1 MPLKMIKR
9 VIATNF
15 KSFEFLDVNLS
26 NLNVVIG
33 QNSAGKSNYVSIFQ
47 FIRDIATIGLNNA
60 ISLQGG
66 IEYLVN
72 FKNHSKSNLEIE
84 IQFDDNRSL
93 SLGPPPVIRFSDF
106 SYKITLYPSKE
117 KKGIKEYVEVLS
129 MKGYKKGTDPSQ
141 KSGYKLISENGRISW
156 EGDKKVM
163 ERVLPF
169 PESLNLK
176 FGSLLRIPPLSLFL
190 GFTFGAQMQV
200 YDFDPKLS
208 RKAIPITGRAELEP
222 DGSNTTLLIKNLKDR
237 PEEWKRFIRYL
248 KVCLPFIKDV
258 SIENQADKSILFKA
272 LETYDP
278 KTYIPAPLISDGTI
292 EIVSTIY
299 ALFFEKK
306 DLIVLEE
313 PERNIHPKLISSIM
327 HLIKEA
333 SREKQIII
341 TTHSPEI
348 VRHVDIENLYVID
361 RDENGYSKLMHPS
374 DIGTVKAF
382 LKDKIGIEDLFID
395 GILT

>member
-1 MPLKMIKR
+1 MIKR
-9 VIATNF
+9 VIASNF
-15 KSFEFLDVNLS
+15 KSFESLDINLS

-66 IEYLVN
+66 IEYLMN
-72 FKNHSKSNLEIE
+72 FKNYDKSNLEIE
-84 IQFDDNRSL
+84 IQFDDNRAFL
-93 SLGPPPVIRFSDF
+93 LGPPPVIRFSDF
-106 SYKITLYPSKE
+106 SYKIILYPSKE

-129 MKGYKKGTDPSQ
+129 MKGYKKGAALAQ
-141 KSGYKLISENGRISW
+141 KSVYKLILENGRIRW
-156 EGDKKVM
+156 EGDKEAK
-163 ERVLPF
+163 ERVLSF

-176 FGSLLRIPPLSLFL
+176 FGTLLRIPPLSLLL

-222 DGSNTTLLIKNLKDR
+222 DGSNTTLLIKNLKDD
-237 PEEWKRFIRYL
+237 PKKWKEFIRYL

-258 SIENQADKSILFKA
+258 SVENQADKSILFKA

-278 KTYIPAPLISDGTI
+278 NTEIPAPLISDGTI

-313 PERNIHPKLISSIM
+313 PERNIHPKLISSVM
-327 HLIKEA
+327 HLIEEA
-333 SREKQIII
+333 SRAKQIIV

-348 VRHVDIENLYVID
+348 VRQVGIKNLYVID
-361 RDENGYSKLMHPS
+361 RDENGYSKLMHAS

-382 LKDKIGIEDLFID
+382 LRDKIGVEELFID